1 MTKRTRWV
9 WWRGGERFLSR
20 NSRLRVLPGGTS
32 DIGGIA
38 GISQNPGR
46 LRVFPRA
53 TSGIVGLKPSVWAF
67 SAVSG
72 FGKDW
77 GRFRKKQWR
86 VCARRVRSWG
96 AFGGR
101 DVDRLG
107 CRTLGLRSAEG
118 RGEGRLSKRFAVQTF
133 QIDFALLSNRAL
145 RGGLVLQRC
154 ANNDRAIVEAY
165 IVV

>member
-77 GRFRKKQWR
+77 GRFGKKQWR

-107 CRTLGLRSAEG
+107 CRTLGLRSVESG
-118 RGEGRLSKRFAVQTF
+118 GEGRLGERFVF
-133 QIDFALLSNRAL
+133 QRLGPDFPLLSHWAL
-145 RGGLVLQRC
+145 HGSLILQRG
-154 ANNDRAIVEAY
+154 ANND
-165 IVV
+165 